1 MKTFKE
7 RHQFYLPDDLSE
19 KLEAMAKEPG
29 SSKTAILTEA
39 LRAWFE
45 RRAANELDERFGIRL
60 DRISQG
66 NERLERKLEFV
77 VEALGTFVQH
87 QLTLSA
93 HQPPFDQE
101 TGQLGLKRYRAFVE
115 MVGRRLA
122 RPDQS
127 SIAIAMSKE
136 GEDANGREPS

>member
-19 KLEAMAKEPG
+19 KLQAMAKEPG

-60 DRISQG
+60 DRISQA
-66 NERLERKLEFV
+66 NEQLEGKLDFV
-77 VEALGTFVQH
+77 AEALGTFVQH
-87 QLTLSA
+87 QLTLLA

-101 TGQLGLKRYRAFVE
+101 TGQFGLKRYRAFVE

-136 GEDANGREPS
+136 GEGANG